1 VKYEDIQTVQR
12 VCEQLTHF
20 GELLKRE
27 SSREVVDEALESLQ
41 KSRRDLKRVKSIP
54 HIKLLRDSVSKCVK
68 ALEAFKAEK
77 PEKAIQYA
85 NDAVIHARLFE
96 TRCRKL

>member
-27 SSREVVDEALESLQ
+27 STPKVVEEALESLQ
-41 KSRRDLKRVKSIP
+41 KSQRDLKRVKSIP
-54 HIKLLRDSVSKCVK
+54 HIKLLRNSVSKCVK

-77 PEKAIQYA
+77 HDKAVQYA
-85 NDAVIHARLFE
+85 NEAVTHARLFE